1 MDLNVPRWRK
11 STRSNGNSNCVEV
24 AGNLPG
30 RVLVRDSKDHSGPA
44 LTFHPTAWRSFVTAV
59 PSGEVAN

>member
-1 MDLNVPRWRK
+1 VDLNVPRWRK

-30 RVLVRDSKDHSGPA
+30 RVLVRDSKDQTGPS
-44 LTFHPTAWRSFVTAV
+44 LTFHPSAWHQFVVAV
-59 PSGEVAN
+59 PPRGLTN